1 MKAAVLVEPYKLE
14 VREVPKP
21 VPGPGEVVIDVKY
34 MGICGSDIPG
44 YEGKH
49 AVKMP
54 IIPGHEFTGVVDQ
67 LGEGVTGL
75 RAGQKVM
82 AQAAWGCGQCK
93 HCLEGKHN
101 LCTDRRLLGANVNG
115 ALAEY
120 IKVPASAV
128 IPLEED
134 TDLRLAQSIDSL
146 SCSINAVE
154 KLSPE
159 IGDVGVLFGTGH
171 SGLLLLQVLK
181 STAISKLAVVGGRRQ
196 FRMDKAL
203 ELGADLVIGSSDP
216 NFDAAMQDFLPE
228 EGADFVVAVEK
239 LSPEIG
245 DVGVLFGTGHSGLL
259 LLQVL
264 KSTAISKLA
273 VVGGRRQF
281 RMDKALELGAD
292 LVIGSSDPNFDAAMQ
307 DFLPEEGAD
316 FVVEASGTMKA
327 LMKAAELVKQGGTIL
342 TYGLYKE
349 KQNEFD
355 FSLLY
360 KKEIKIAGVKGAGSC
375 DHKAIRLLES
385 GKIDIEPLITHD
397 IRLEDCNEGFRMMSE
412 KEDKALRIVFAL

>member
-44 YEGKH
+44 YEGKQ

-67 LGEGVTGL
+67 IGEGVTGL

-146 SCSINAVE
+146 SCSIN
-154 KLSPE
+154 
-159 IGDVGVLFGTGH
+159 
-171 SGLLLLQVLK
+171 
-181 STAISKLAVVGGRRQ
+181 
-196 FRMDKAL
+196 
-203 ELGADLVIGSSDP
+203 
-216 NFDAAMQDFLPE
+216 
-228 EGADFVVAVEK
+228 AVEK

>member
-1 MKAAVLVEPYKLE
+1 
-14 VREVPKP
+14 
-21 VPGPGEVVIDVKY
+21 
-34 MGICGSDIPG
+34 
-44 YEGKH
+44 
-49 AVKMP
+49 MP

-67 LGEGVTGL
+67 LGDGVTGL

-146 SCSINAVE
+146 SCSIN
-154 KLSPE
+154 
-159 IGDVGVLFGTGH
+159 
-171 SGLLLLQVLK
+171 
-181 STAISKLAVVGGRRQ
+181 
-196 FRMDKAL
+196 
-203 ELGADLVIGSSDP
+203 
-216 NFDAAMQDFLPE
+216 
-228 EGADFVVAVEK
+228 AVEK